1 MIKNRFIWRR
11 KHQVFVFKGCG
22 GSSVDIA
29 LWFQSTASSLN
40 LWKLIISFQQY
51 FVSELYSSFEII
63 LLGKITSLGALHMLL
78 CLTRCPLTK
87 HQACCEMLVR
97 AHLKRPI
104 ASVWHFFCC
113 KFSSP
118 YRSNF
123 TRHPT
128 LFLFCKE
135 QLPVL
140 GSSVCFVAAFGLVS
154 AEQQSTVVN
163 ANTVNIV
170 NIQDWA
176 HEVKPSPPYYW
187 HTQLVGG
194 GSPILSLAQAIS
206 LPKVKV
212 VFYIF
217 QLFLIFFSHS

>member
-1 MIKNRFIWRR
+1 MAKSRFIWRR

-51 FVSELYSSFEII
+51 FASELYSSFEII
-63 LLGKITSLGALHMLL
+63 LLSKITSLGALHMLL

-170 NIQDWA
+170 NIVNIQGWG
-176 HEVKPSPPYYW
+176 KTIPSLLLTYTTCWWWFSDIITCSSNFFAKGEGRLLHFSTFP
-187 HTQLVGG
+187 H
-194 GSPILSLAQAIS
+194 
-206 LPKVKV
+206 
-212 VFYIF
+212 F
-217 QLFLIFFSHS
+217 LFP

>member
-29 LWFQSTASSLN
+29 LWFQSTTSSLN

-63 LLGKITSLGALHMLL
+63 LLSKITSLGALHMLL

-104 ASVWHFFCC
+104 ASVWHFF
-113 KFSSP
+113 
-118 YRSNF
+118 
-123 TRHPT
+123 
-128 LFLFCKE
+128 
-135 QLPVL
+135 
-140 GSSVCFVAAFGLVS
+140 VA
-154 AEQQSTVVN
+154 N
-163 ANTVNIV
+163 
-170 NIQDWA
+170 
-176 HEVKPSPPYYW
+176 
-187 HTQLVGG
+187 
-194 GSPILSLAQAIS
+194 S
-206 LPKVKV
+206 LPPTGQTLQDIPLSSCSAKSS
-212 VFYIF
+212 Y
-217 QLFLIFFSHS
+217 LFWAVPSVLSPRLVWSRLSNRAPW